1 MSSIGSMRDAGRPGL
16 ASLRPLHAARGLGR
30 KRVGA
35 AILLGALSLSGGR
48 ALEADAPAVAA
59 AAGRRARIDA
69 TDVARIVGVANPT
82 LSSRE
87 LERIGGAVIRYSAKY
102 ALEPE
107 LVTAVLLVESG
118 ARPWARSPKG
128 AMGLMQVMPEMLEPM
143 ALAGNSATIESN
155 VEAGCF
161 VLSHNIR
168 RLGEAEGISAYFWG
182 NEIRGEGYLQRVQ
195 ARRAEVRR
203 LIDANA

>member
-1 MSSIGSMRDAGRPGL
+1 MSSTDSIRVSGVPASAPQRPGRT
-16 ASLRPLHAARGLGR
+16 SCSPGR

-35 AILLGALSLSGGR
+35 AILLGALSLSGGST
-48 ALEADAPAVAA
+48 LQADAPTVAPV
-59 AAGRRARIDA
+59 AGARGGIDA
-69 TDVARIVGVANPT
+69 GGVARIVGAANPT
-82 LSSRE
+82 LSARE
-87 LERIGGAVIRYSAKY
+87 LERIGGAVIRYSEKY

-118 ARPWARSPKG
+118 ARPWVRSPKG

-143 ALAGNSATIESN
+143 ALAGNSTTIESN

-161 VLSHNIR
+161 ILAHNIR

-182 NEIRGEGYLQRVQ
+182 NDIRGDGYLQRVQ

-203 LIDANA
+203 LLDASA

>member
-1 MSSIGSMRDAGRPGL
+1 MSSSDSRKV
-16 ASLRPLHAARGLGR
+16 ASGLGR

-48 ALEADAPAVAA
+48 ALESRSPVEATVPGA
-59 AAGRRARIDA
+59 RARIDA
-69 TDVARIVGVANPT
+69 AGVARIVGAANPT
-82 LSSRE
+82 LSARE
-87 LERIGGAVIRYSAKY
+87 LDRIGGAVLRYSAKY
-102 ALEPE
+102 AIDPE

-118 ARPWARSPKG
+118 ARPWVRSPKG

-143 ALAGNSATIESN
+143 ALAGNSTTIESN

-161 VLSHNIR
+161 ILAHNIR

-182 NEIRGEGYLQRVQ
+182 NDIRGDGYLQRVQ

-203 LIDANA
+203 LLDADA

>member
-1 MSSIGSMRDAGRPGL
+1 MSSSDSRKV
-16 ASLRPLHAARGLGR
+16 ASGLGR

-48 ALEADAPAVAA
+48 ALEARSPVEATVPGA
-59 AAGRRARIDA
+59 RARIDA
-69 TDVARIVGVANPT
+69 AGVARIVGAANPT
-82 LSSRE
+82 LSPRE
-87 LERIGGAVIRYSAKY
+87 LDRIGGAVLRYSAKY
-102 ALEPE
+102 SIDPE

-118 ARPWARSPKG
+118 ARPWVRSPKG

-143 ALAGNSATIESN
+143 ALAGNSTTIESN

-161 VLSHNIR
+161 ILAHNIR

-182 NEIRGEGYLQRVQ
+182 NDIRSDGYLQRVQ

-203 LIDANA
+203 LLDADA